1 MGKGMYSRYFAVH
14 VHPLDSF
21 VLQNK
26 IFIFHTASLTP
37 NTQVMVNAKTSPFVF
52 QLLHLLLHLL
62 GIAVPF
68 DQALG
73 ITK

>member
-1 MGKGMYSRYFAVH
+1 MSLYSRYFAVH
-14 VHPLDSF
+14 VHLLDRF

-26 IFIFHTASLTP
+26 IFIFNIASLTP
-37 NTQVMVNAKTSPFVF
+37 NTQVLVNAKTSPLVF
-52 QLLHLLLHLL
+52 QLFHLLLHLL

-68 DQALG
+68 DQALR

>member
-1 MGKGMYSRYFAVH
+1 MGLYSRYFAVH
-14 VHPLDSF
+14 FHLDRF

-26 IFIFHTASLTP
+26 IFIFHIASLTP
-37 NTQVMVNAKTSPFVF
+37 NTQVLVNAKTSPLVF
-52 QLLHLLLHLL
+52 QVLHLLLHLL

-68 DQALG
+68 DQALR

>member
-1 MGKGMYSRYFAVH
+1 MGMYSRYFAVN

-37 NTQVMVNAKTSPFVF
+37 NTKDVLVNAKTSPLVF
-52 QLLHLLLHLL
+52 QVLHLLLHLL

-68 DQALG
+68 DQALR